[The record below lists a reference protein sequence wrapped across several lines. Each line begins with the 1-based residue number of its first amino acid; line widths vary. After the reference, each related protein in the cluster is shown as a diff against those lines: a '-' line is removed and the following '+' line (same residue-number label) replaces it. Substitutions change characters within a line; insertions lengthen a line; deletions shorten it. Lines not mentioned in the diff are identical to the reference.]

1 MPTDVANNLGTARQF
16 IPKPDAKYQG
26 RFAELTPQ
34 YARAS
39 DRTYSGI
46 GASLQKLSVA
56 FSDFVLNTEKYKE
69 QMGTIEANKMIN
81 MMTPED
87 VEKLNVIDAAQT
99 YGFVSSLDNPYFKA
113 NADRIRG
120 GLLSAKMKQE
130 YDAEY
135 AMSPAKSA
143 DEETRRYSQFSS
155 DYKKKLYDNDAT
167 APQNSIAFEMG
178 FNENNQIN
186 ANKLT
191 QDWYKTKHTED
202 MQVTFD
208 ASWSKLGGIVANSG
222 ELLKT
227 NGAMTEAVQ
236 SVFNEQRLM
245 ALPPEMR
252 HKLLDDFCKQLVTSG
267 HIDGERLGQ
276 MMDNIVVQTH
286 LDGTTDKASD
296 LLNMAMYKIAANDY
310 QNQFYTQEKYDFT
323 QKYINMGET
332 GLKSAFEDLE
342 KIKFTDPEQYKRL
355 AGTVHAIQSGI
366 EQKKREAAIAAR
378 LAHQNRYKIESPD
391 GASAIIQAWLSG
403 ADMFNG
409 LPITSYKIDPAELQ
423 FTANRLM
430 ATACQSGDAQS
441 FFRIAQLP
449 QMKDFRNSISA
460 NITSQLAGIKPTD
473 DGGTTATSAPQL
485 INLAKMVMNN
495 PKEVALCFGGEVAK
509 QGRILKS
516 LCNTAGSDEAGLRL
530 YSYYNNADSET
541 IEARRSEIEAA
552 FSYAGHF
559 TAEGVQHLDSLNNE
573 VSYDT
578 IDFYENCNQYIKQ
591 EAIETAIAYAC
602 TGMSTQD
609 ALYKA
614 GEDFQSNYVTY
625 HWGGF
630 PKGVYYKMG
639 TPDDSGWFTH
649 GLDAYI
655 YQVGDTTSDYE
666 NTKISYNPA
675 SQTFTFTN
683 VLDGRQTIASLEA
696 VRQESI
702 DAYNRAVNYQ
712 NTLSGEMNNEETSS
726 DYTADDINAETFSKS
741 EEITNALFDL
751 GLL

>member
-1 MPTDVANNLGTARQF
+1 MPTDVANSVGTARQF

-39 DRTYSGI
+39 DRTFSGI
-46 GASLQKLSVA
+46 GASLQKLSLA
-56 FSDFVLNTEKYKE
+56 FNDFVLNTEKYKE
-69 QMGTIEANKMIN
+69 QIGAIEANKMIN

-113 NADRIRG
+113 HADRIKG
-120 GLLSAKMKQE
+120 GLLSARMKQE

-135 AMSPAKSA
+135 AMNPAKSA
-143 DEETRRYSQFSS
+143 DEETRRYSEFSS

-186 ANKLT
+186 AHKLT

-208 ASWSKLGGIVANSG
+208 SSWAKLGGIVANSG

-276 MMDNIVVQTH
+276 LMDNIVVQTH

-296 LLNMAMYKIAANDY
+296 LLNMATYKIAANDY
-310 QNQFYTQEKYDFT
+310 QNQFYTQEKYDFI
-323 QKYINMGET
+323 QKYTNMGDT

-342 KIKFTDPEQYKRL
+342 KMKYVDPEQYKRL

-366 EQKKREAAIAAR
+366 EQKKRKAEAIAR
-378 LAHQNRYKIESPD
+378 IAHNNRNNLDTPE
-391 GASAIIQAWLSG
+391 GASALIRAWLSG
-403 ADMFNG
+403 DNMFNG
-409 LPITSYKIDPAELQ
+409 LPITSYKVDPIELQ
-423 FTANRLM
+423 STASQLM
-430 ATACQSGDAQS
+430 ATACKSGDAQS

-460 NITSQLAGIKPTD
+460 NIVSQLAGIKPTD
-473 DGGTTATSAPQL
+473 DGGTTAVSSPQL

-495 PKEVALCFGGEVAK
+495 PNEVALCFGGEVAK

-516 LCNTAGSDEAGLRL
+516 LCNVAGDDNVGLRL
-530 YSYYNNADSET
+530 YSYYNNADSDT
-541 IEARRSEIEAA
+541 IAARRSEIETA
-552 FSYAGHF
+552 FSYEGHF
-559 TAEGVQHLDSLNNE
+559 TAEGVQHLDSINNG

-578 IDFYENCNQYIKQ
+578 IDFYENCNQYLKQ
-591 EAIETAIAYAC
+591 DAIETAIAYAC
-602 TGMSTQD
+602 TGMPTKE

-614 GEDFQSNYVTY
+614 GADFQNNFVTY

-630 PKGVYYKMG
+630 PKGVYYEMG
-639 TPDDSGWFTH
+639 TPDDSGWFTR
-649 GLDAYI
+649 GLDTYI
-655 YQVGDTTSDYE
+655 YKVGDMTSDYE
-666 NTKISYNPA
+666 NTKIAYNPS

-683 VLDGRQTIASLEA
+683 VLDGRQTIATLEA
-696 VRQESI
+696 VRQASI
-702 DAYNRAVNYQ
+702 DAYNMAISSQ
-712 NTLSGEMNNEETSS
+712 GDSETPSS
-726 DYTADDINAETFSKS
+726 SYTADDINAERFRKDD
-741 EEITNALFDL
+741 EINNALIEL
-751 GLL
+751 GLI